1 MNYIKFHI
9 TMVPAEKI
17 SCPWEGKDEE
27 IVAWLKKYPSI
38 VYHEY
43 GEKEAK
49 PHYQGLLGV
58 ETCPTKFIK
67 NLNDNFRFVFKATGK
82 LTGMKSFSKEWKS
95 DEHLSNFKEYMTKGN
110 SLVYNSLF
118 NESELNIFKENY
130 LKKKEEKKLL
140 KDNPQK
146 KSKDFITFIKD
157 KFSRKTALNETIIDF
172 KPKYDIDKLI
182 EYSHDFVYGKREAR
196 NGSEYVIRSYCNLA
210 MYHLTNESKS
220 VLIESQKDKVKEL
233 LSY

>member
-1 MNYIKFHI
+1 
-9 TMVPAEKI
+9 MVPSEKI
-17 SCPWEGKDEE
+17 ACPWEGKDDE

-49 PHYQGLLGV
+49 PHYQGLLG
-58 ETCPTKFIK
+58 TKNDTTKFLK
-67 NLNDNFRFVFKATGK
+67 NVNDNFRFVFKATGK

-95 DEHLSNFKEYMTKGN
+95 DEHLSNFKDYMTKGN
-110 SLVYNSLF
+110 TLVYNTLF

-130 LKKKEEKKLL
+130 LKKKQEKKLL

-146 KSKDFITFIKD
+146 KSNDFITYIKS

-172 KPKYDIDKLI
+172 KPKYDVDKLI
-182 EYSHDFVYGKREAR
+182 EYTHHYIYGERVGR
-196 NGSEYVIRSYCNLA
+196 NGCEYVIRSYCNLA
-210 MYHLTNESKS
+210 MYHLTDESRQ
-220 VLIESQKDKVKEL
+220 VLIDTQKEKVKEL

>member
-9 TMVPAEKI
+9 TMVPSEKI
-17 SCPWEGKDEE
+17 ACPWEGKDDE

-49 PHYQGLLGV
+49 PHYQGLLG
-58 ETCPTKFIK
+58 TKNDTTKFLK
-67 NLNDNFRFVFKATGK
+67 NINDNFRFVFKATGK

-110 SLVYNSLF
+110 SLVYNTLF

-130 LKKKEEKKLL
+130 LKKKEEKKIA

-146 KSKDFITFIKD
+146 KSKDFIYFIKL
-157 KFSRKTALNETIIDF
+157 KFTRKTAENKLIIDF
-172 KPKYDIDKLI
+172 KPKHDITKLI
-182 EYSHDFVYGKREAR
+182 HYTHDFIYGNREAR

-210 MYHLTNESKS
+210 MYHLTE
-220 VLIESQKDKVKEL
+220 ESQDALKNSQTEKVLEL